1 MIAGLVLALTV
12 EALGPARAITH
23 SSSAARDTFVLGIMA
38 APRPVLSG
46 GGEFA
51 VLSLSWE
58 TATLRLGGHG
68 MLELESDGETRSVLP
83 FPRGDTTFWRG
94 VWGYS
99 AALSLDAAG
108 RRLCAGC
115 ALEVSLTARHESEH
129 YTGGSAEA
137 ERFEEVRI
145 VGDFIMLDGAA
156 RWAAGDLEL
165 VSRLQHKQFIPG
177 RSAYVV
183 APGADLHLRWRR
195 FARLHPFT
203 SLYGEYL
210 VGGGG
215 FPDAYQVRGLAGA
228 IVPSA
233 HGDLYLFVSADVGHR
248 KGLAVL
254 TEEASLGFGVR
265 FAFH

>member
-1 MIAGLVLALTV
+1 MIGGLVLALTL
-12 EALGPARAITH
+12 EALGPARAISH
-23 SSSAARDTFVLGIMA
+23 SSSAARDTFVLGIQA
-38 APRPVLSG
+38 APRPILSG

-51 VLSLSWE
+51 VLSLSWD

-99 AALSLDAAG
+99 AALSLDAAA
-108 RRLCAGC
+108 RRMGPRG
-115 ALEVSLTARHESEH
+115 ALEVTLTARHESEH
-129 YTGGSAEA
+129 FTGGSTEPG
-137 ERFEEVRI
+137 RFEEVRI
-145 VGDFIMLDGAA
+145 VGDFLMLDGAA
-156 RWAAGDLEL
+156 RWVTGDLEL
-165 VSRLQHKQFIPG
+165 VGRLQHKQFIPG
-177 RSAYVV
+177 RSAYTL

-203 SLYGEYL
+203 SLHAEYL
-210 VGGGG
+210 VGNGG
-215 FPDAYQVRGLAGA
+215 FPDAYLVRDLAGA
-228 IVPSA
+228 ILPST
-233 HGDLYLFVSADVGHR
+233 HGDLYLFVSAEVGHR

-265 FAFH
+265 FAFQ